1 MNQGWARAGGGSRQ
15 SQESSPVLHNTG
27 ESEESGCVKESECIS
42 KRQQS
47 TPADSLSSKAGDE
60 IGGMIAG
67 SRRVDS
73 GVVQSLVTVAVAVN
87 SHMENVTRPAAPHP
101 SQFRCYSIDSL
112 YTIFQEHLFLLFL
125 QSAVGHD
132 AA

>member
-1 MNQGWARAGGGSRQ
+1 MGRGSLRNRALYSTIR
-15 SQESSPVLHNTG
+15 G
-27 ESEESGCVKESECIS
+27 EAEQVDCVKESECIS

-60 IGGMIAG
+60 IGGMMAG

-101 SQFRCYSIDSL
+101 GQFRCYSIDSL